1 MPMHAF
7 RRVVEAREFE
17 RLGEV
22 FAEHVVLHSPIAHRP
37 YEGRDLVVKIVT
49 IVASIFEDFV
59 FQREIG
65 AETDDDHAL
74 TFGARVGDMSIQGC
88 DFLHTDADGFV
99 DEITVMLRPL
109 KAVHAFEVQMKERF
123 AAAVGDH
130 VA

>member
-1 MPMHAF
+1 MPVHAF
-7 RRVVEAREFE
+7 RGVVEAREFD

-22 FAEHVVLHSPIAHRP
+22 FAEDVVLHSPIARRP
-37 YEGRDLVVKIVT
+37 YAGREMVVKIVT
-49 IVASIFEDFV
+49 LVAGIFEDFA

-65 AETDDDHAL
+65 TETENDHAL
-74 TFGARVGDMSIQGC
+74 MFAARVGDMSIQGC

-109 KAVHAFEVQMKERF
+109 KAVQAFEEKMRVQF
-123 AAAVGDH
+123 AATIGDH